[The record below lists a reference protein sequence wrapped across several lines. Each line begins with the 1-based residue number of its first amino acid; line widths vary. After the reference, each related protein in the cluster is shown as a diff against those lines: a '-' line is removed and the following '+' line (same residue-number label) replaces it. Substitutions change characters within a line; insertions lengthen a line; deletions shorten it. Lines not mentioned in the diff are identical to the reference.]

1 MSSDLHELL
10 AALRRDG
17 EVDPLLD
24 AIPYMR
30 TLGLRA
36 SVRDG
41 DLVTRLPGGERLIG
55 NPVLPALHGGV
66 VGAMLESTA
75 ILKVLREHD
84 ARAVPKTITLTVDYL
99 RSARVVETFARASI
113 TRLGRRI
120 ANVQV
125 QAWQDSEERP
135 IAVAH
140 CHFLLISE
148 PA

>member
-1 MSSDLHELL
+1 MTDLVELL
-10 AALRRDG
+10 AALRNEGQLDA
-17 EVDPLLD
+17 LLD

-30 TLGLRA
+30 TLGLSA
-36 SVRDG
+36 EVRDG
-41 DLVTRLPGGERLIG
+41 DVVARLPGAEALIG
-55 NPVLPALHGGV
+55 NPMLPALHGGV
-66 VGAMLESTA
+66 VGAMLEATA

-99 RSARVVETFARASI
+99 RSARVVETWARATI
-113 TRLGRRI
+113 TRLGRRV

-125 QAWQDSEERP
+125 QAWQDVEDRP

-140 CHFLLISE
+140 CHFLLQPD

>member
-1 MSSDLHELL
+1 MTDLHELISG
-10 AALRRDG
+10 LRG
-17 EVDPLLD
+17 EGDIDPLLD

-41 DLVTRLPGGERLIG
+41 DLITRLPGAEQLIG
-55 NPVLPALHGGV
+55 NPMLPAIHGGV

-99 RSARVVETFARASI
+99 RSARVVDTSARASI
-113 TRLGRRI
+113 TRLGRRV

-125 QAWQDSEERP
+125 RAWQETEERP

-140 CHFLLISE
+140 CHFLLQSD

>member
-1 MSSDLHELL
+1 MTDLHELI
-10 AALRRDG
+10 AGLRAEG
-17 EVDPLLD
+17 EIGPLLD

-41 DLVTRLPGGERLIG
+41 DLITCLPGAEQLIG
-55 NPVLPALHGGV
+55 NPMLPAIHGGV

-99 RSARVVETFARASI
+99 RSARVVDTSARASI
-113 TRLGRRI
+113 TRLGRRV

-125 QAWQDSEERP
+125 RAWQESEERP

-140 CHFLLISE
+140 CHFLLQ
-148 PA
+148 PDRT

>member
-1 MSSDLHELL
+1 MTDLHELL
-10 AALRRDG
+10 AALRNDG
-17 EVDPLLD
+17 QLDPLLD
-24 AIPYMR
+24 AIPYIR
-30 TLGLRA
+30 TLGLSA
-36 SVRDG
+36 EVREG
-41 DLVTRLPGGERLIG
+41 DVVARLPGADTLIG

-66 VGAMLESTA
+66 VGALLEATA

-99 RSARVVETFARASI
+99 RSARVVETWARATI
-113 TRLGRRI
+113 TRLGRRV

-125 QAWQDSEERP
+125 QAWQEAEDRP

-140 CHFLLISE
+140 CHFLLQSD